1 MRPSLRQI
9 EAFLTVAQAGSFS
22 KAAQR
27 LGSTQPGVSQAIRDL
42 EQGLGLRLFD
52 RTTRRVA
59 LTEAGA
65 QFRAGAE
72 AALAMLDRAAEGARD
87 MAALRQGR
95 VRLAAPPFLAATVLP
110 GVLAAFRAAHP
121 GLTADLADM
130 PTAGIVARLRDGGAD
145 LGLGTFPATEADLI
159 RRPVMADPMMAFALP
174 GLLPPHAR
182 WADLAG
188 HPVIAMAATSGLRLP
203 TALGF
208 EAAGLPLA
216 PVQEVQ
222 GIGTALSLAAAG
234 FGVAILPGYARAAL
248 PPELVAVALT
258 DPVIT
263 REVTLA
269 HAPDRALSPAAARL
283 ADALTMALRREA
295 P

>member
-9 EAFLTVAQAGSFS
+9 DAFLTVAETGSFS

-27 LGSTQPGVSQAIRDL
+27 LGSTQPGISQAIRDL
-42 EQGLGLRLFD
+42 ENGLGLRLFD

-65 QFRAGAE
+65 EFRAKAE
-72 AALAMLDRAAEGARD
+72 AALAMLDRAADGARD
-87 MAALRQGR
+87 VAALRQGR

-121 GLTADLADM
+121 GLTVDLADR
-130 PTAGIVARLRDGGAD
+130 PTAGIVAALRDGGAD
-145 LGLGTFPATEADLI
+145 LGLGTFPAAGADLI
-159 RRPVMADPMMAFALP
+159 RRPVMADPMMAFARP
-174 GLLPPHAR
+174 RRLPPVAR

-188 HPVIAMAATSGLRLP
+188 HPVIAMAPTSGLRLP
-203 TALGF
+203 TELGF

-248 PPELVAVALT
+248 PPGLSAHALT

-269 HAPDRALSPAAARL
+269 HAPDRALSPAAVRL
-283 ADALTMALRREA
+283 SEALTTALRREA